1 MCRGAPVAEA
11 TAPQTVTK
19 PPPLPPP
26 PPPPTPPPPSVHDGA
41 RARDGSALGPA
52 LERAR
57 AALLVERDYGHADL
71 VASNARFSDFAR
83 RYFAHVGQLLAATDA
98 AAAASASLA
107 ALEWRTATA
116 PFGQYKELG
125 PAAREELVRRS
136 LACLDRLRP
145 RSAAATSHGSHG
157 RLLLPRQA
165 AGAQAQLQQLPEHRP
180 HQREVPVG
188 LQYPAGRP
196 DLAVK
201 PRRQR
206 ADPAQGAA
214 PRGGGVVASARQP
227 GLAVAL
233 FKGSG
238 KASLHGEEGYE
249 EEGYDVRTQWSAVH
263 EANCAMAVS
272 GATSSTVESELV
284 AAAPERARSRHEVD
298 LQDQMAVREDQRLL
312 LARPLQE
319 AAVLREALA
328 SRSRSRSRMSAAGCE
343 AGSAEECGPDTHGEK
358 GSEGRGYD
366 HSEAQQTDEWF
377 AARRGRLTAST
388 FSAALGFWP
397 RGRVELWEEKIGL
410 REPFRGNAATRWG
423 TKSGWPPNACPST
436 SVMLASTHAL
446 RAGGGARA
454 AAVFRPTEA
463 HAYCAVIRAE
473 SRRLAGLAPRAWS
486 TPAAPMN
493 PDQNL
498 AAGAT
503 GDNGDALESIAVMG
517 PAVCIGHTL
526 CELAHDA
533 IQ

>member
-423 TKSGWPPNACPST
+423 TKKEAVAIEEYKRVTCNA
-436 SVMLASTHAL
+436 VERKAFQVY
-446 RAGGGARA
+446 RGGGDTTAGWLGA
-454 AAVFRPTEA
+454 SPDGLVPDD
-463 HAYCAVIRAE
+463 
-473 SRRLAGLAPRAWS
+473 GLA
-486 TPAAPMN
+486 
-493 PDQNL
+493 L
-498 AAGAT
+498 G
-503 GDNGDALESIAVMG
+503 G
-517 PAVCIGHTL
+517 
-526 CELAHDA
+526 
-533 IQ
+533 